1 LARSA
6 WLFLIAS
13 GNTEIMRIALAA
25 TLLGVAACGL
35 RDVPG
40 PPGQEQV
47 VVQGILNAQ
56 RTQQELWIERSTP
69 AGEPIGGAPLPLES
83 PPSRIEI
90 RDTAGNVFNFSGD
103 TANPTRFVATF
114 TPTPGARYDLVI
126 EAGGRVIQATAVV
139 PRAIV
144 IVDPAQDT
152 LSGVAS
158 PFVSVAWTGPNR
170 WVRVTSILDSA
181 RAEYTL
187 FRQWVMNDTMA
198 RVTMNP
204 SYPRVVIW
212 VLAVDSV
219 SARAADPGS
228 FQGELNPFG
237 QFRGNITGGVG
248 FFGAA
253 TSDRLVV
260 RLQ

>member
-1 LARSA
+1 
-6 WLFLIAS
+6 
-13 GNTEIMRIALAA
+13 MRIALGA

-69 AGEPIGGAPLPLES
+69 AGEPIGGDQRPLES

-90 RDTAGNVFNFSGD
+90 RDTAGNIFSFSAD
-103 TANPTRFVATF
+103 AANPARFVSTF
-114 TPTPGARYDLVI
+114 TPIPGARYDLVI
-126 EAGGRVIQATAVV
+126 EASGRVIQATAVV

-152 LSGVAS
+152 VSGVAS
-158 PFVSVAWTGPNR
+158 PFVNVTWTGPNR
-170 WVRVTSILDSA
+170 WVRVSSIPDSA
-181 RAEYTL
+181 SAEFGL
-187 FRQWVMNDTMA
+187 FRQWVMNDTIAQVPMD
-198 RVTMNP
+198 P
-204 SYPRVVIW
+204 SYPRVLVW
-212 VLAVDSV
+212 VVAVDSV
-219 SARAADPGS
+219 SARAADPGA

>member
-1 LARSA
+1 
-6 WLFLIAS
+6 
-13 GNTEIMRIALAA
+13 MRIALGA
-25 TLLGVAACGL
+25 TLLTVTACGL

-47 VVQGILNAQ
+47 VVQCVLNAQ

-69 AGEPIGGAPLPLES
+69 AGEPIGGAPRPLES
-83 PPSRIEI
+83 QPSRIEI
-90 RDTAGNVFNFSGD
+90 RDTAGNIFSFSAD
-103 TANPTRFVATF
+103 TANPARFVATF
-114 TPTPGARYDLVI
+114 TPIPGARYDLVI
-126 EAGGRVIQATAVV
+126 DVSGRVIQATAVV

-152 LSGVAS
+152 VSGVSS
-158 PFVSVAWTGPNR
+158 PFVSVTWTGPNR
-170 WVRVTSILDSA
+170 WVRVASIPDSA
-181 RAEYTL
+181 GAEFGL
-187 FRQWVMNDTMA
+187 FRQWVMNDTIAQVPMD
-198 RVTMNP
+198 P
-204 SYPRVVIW
+204 SYPRVVVW

-219 SARAADPGS
+219 SARAADPGA

>member
-1 LARSA
+1 
-6 WLFLIAS
+6 
-13 GNTEIMRIALAA
+13 MRISLCA

-56 RTQQELWIERSTP
+56 RTEQEIWIERSTP
-69 AGEPIGGAPLPLES
+69 AGEPISGAPLPLES
-83 PPSRIEI
+83 PPSRIEV
-90 RDTAGNVFNFSGD
+90 RDTAGNVFSFSRD
-103 TANPTRFVATF
+103 TANPARFVATF
-114 TPTPGARYDLVI
+114 TPIPGARYDLVI
-126 EAGGRVIQATAVV
+126 EAGGRVIQASAVV

-152 LSGVAS
+152 VSGVSS
-158 PFVSVAWTGPNR
+158 PFVSVTWTGPNR
-170 WVRVTSILDSA
+170 WVRVASIPDSA
-181 RAEYTL
+181 SAEFNL
-187 FRQWVMNDTMA
+187 FRQWVMNDTIA
-198 RVTMNP
+198 QVTMYA

-253 TSDRLVV
+253 TSDRVVV